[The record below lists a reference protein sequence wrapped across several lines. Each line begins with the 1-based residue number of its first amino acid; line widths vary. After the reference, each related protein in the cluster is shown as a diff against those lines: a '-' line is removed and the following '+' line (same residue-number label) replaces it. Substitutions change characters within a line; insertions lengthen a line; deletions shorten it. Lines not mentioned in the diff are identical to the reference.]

1 MKKMLSMAMFLLVAG
16 VASAALPEAVQQKAW
31 RGSTKKTNS
40 KVIPAVPE
48 FKSDKMIVSGNKKVV
63 FENSGIINIS
73 NATRVLASI
82 QPYSAYNDKFTNKT
96 DWIYITPK
104 DCKMTRD
111 GNKVVWELYK
121 TKRGQTVKVVDQTL
135 ELLEDGII
143 RVTSKFHK
151 INNENLERRQNCSIF
166 LTTSIEENEGR
177 KVVFNNKPGVV

>member
-1 MKKMLSMAMFLLVAG
+1 MKKMLSMAMLLLVAG

-31 RGSTKKTNS
+31 RGSTKKNNS

-82 QPYSAYNDKFTNKT
+82 QPYAAYNDKFTNKT
-96 DWIYITPK
+96 DWIYTTPK

-135 ELLEDGII
+135 EILD
-143 RVTSKFHK
+143 K
-151 INNENLERRQNCSIF
+151 I
-166 LTTSIEENEGR
+166 G
-177 KVVFNNKPGVV
+177 G